1 MDFYIFIFLGLVIIY
16 YFIQVKKY
24 RNTSAESTFT
34 PMPLH
39 PDLENPEIL
48 SGGQMGMYLSQEP
61 FSYLSLEIE
70 EYFKDDESQKI
81 ALEGL
86 LNEIQTFHKYLLT
99 ISPDEEV
106 EVTEKL
112 VNSMRSNLGLPL
124 KN

>member
-1 MDFYIFIFLGLVIIY
+1 MDFYIVIFLGLVIIY
-16 YFIQVKKY
+16 CFIQISKY
-24 RNTSAESTFT
+24 RYTSAESTFT
-34 PMPLH
+34 PIPLH
-39 PDLENPEIL
+39 PDSENPETI